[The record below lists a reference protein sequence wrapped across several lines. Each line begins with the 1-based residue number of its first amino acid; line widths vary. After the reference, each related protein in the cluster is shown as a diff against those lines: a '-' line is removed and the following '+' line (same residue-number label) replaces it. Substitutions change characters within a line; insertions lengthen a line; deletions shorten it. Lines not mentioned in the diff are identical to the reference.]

1 MVNGVPS
8 VRSTSRLPLTV
19 STTGIDGVGVGDTA
33 GVGDASV
40 AVGGAVGGEDT
51 MNVAEGAAVGD
62 VVGSLVI
69 SGNGKP
75 VMMYIST

>member
-8 VRSTSRLPLTV
+8 ERSTSRLPLTV
-19 STTGIDGVGVGDTA
+19 SGIDGVGVGDTA

-51 MNVAEGAAVGD
+51 MNVGETAAVGV
-62 VVGSLVI
+62 VVG
-69 SGNGKP
+69 
-75 VMMYIST
+75 

>member
-8 VRSTSRLPLTV
+8 ERSTSRLPLTV
-19 STTGIDGVGVGDTA
+19 SGIDGVGVGDTE

-51 MNVAEGAAVGD
+51 MNVGETAAVG
-62 VVGSLVI
+62 VVVD
-69 SGNGKP
+69 
-75 VMMYIST
+75 

>member
-19 STTGIDGVGVGDTA
+19 SGIDGVGVGDTA

-51 MNVAEGAAVGD
+51 MNVGETAAVGV
-62 VVGSLVI
+62 VVG
-69 SGNGKP
+69 
-75 VMMYIST
+75 

>member
-19 STTGIDGVGVGDTA
+19 LGIDGVGVGDTA

-51 MNVAEGAAVGD
+51 MNVGETAAVGV
-62 VVGSLVI
+62 VVG
-69 SGNGKP
+69 
-75 VMMYIST
+75 